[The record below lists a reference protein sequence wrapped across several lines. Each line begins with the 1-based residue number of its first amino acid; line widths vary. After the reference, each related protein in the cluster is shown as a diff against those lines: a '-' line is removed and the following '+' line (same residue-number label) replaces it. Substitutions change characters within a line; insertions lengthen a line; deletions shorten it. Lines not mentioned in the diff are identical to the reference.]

1 MLAPQARDQGAGVR
15 PVRHP
20 RRHAEGPDRGSLV
33 RGRAA
38 GSRIASLLV
47 TSTRNAMSRP
57 RRHPKRTAHRLGAL
71 LSDQVKCSYRRRKER
86 PMAARHRTAASF
98 RRPVG
103 GPSVPVAESLVMG
116 LLEPLWN
123 ESRASARVAARGF
136 MSDIPRNRLPAFY
149 GRQKVGTNLP
159 PSESLLS
166 SAAGKISA
174 GVPPLCDASR
184 RASLLTRCP
193 GTNINSGAPPPVTD
207 VSATDISPP
216 APYAIRLVLLPR

>member
-103 GPSVPVAESLVMG
+103 APSVRVAQSLVMG

-149 GRQKVGTNLP
+149 GRQKSRDEPPAVGKP
-159 PSESLLS
+159 AVFCGRQDIGGSAAVVRRLS
-166 SAAGKISA
+166 SREPAN
-174 GVPPLCDASR
+174 PLSR
-184 RASLLTRCP
+184 
-193 GTNINSGAPPPVTD
+193 NQ
-207 VSATDISPP
+207 
-216 APYAIRLVLLPR
+216 Y